1 MKSLILGTATHN
13 LSWDQC
19 KYWVNSINK
28 CGYEGDKLIVIF
40 GDNKDLEQKFS
51 DNGFEVVSLRQLE
64 PQEHVCVVRFFI
76 YYAIL
81 EQRKDKNNFVIATDV
96 TDVIFQKDP
105 NKCLYT
111 KLVDNNNKKH
121 IIASSENITYKDEA
135 WGANNIKQSFGIEAY
150 EKLKDISIY
159 NAGVIAGKIDAICD
173 MFFTILSLC
182 NDKQQ
187 HIPGGGGSDQ
197 AAYNILLSTIPYKFI
212 TLFAGHDSGWAC
224 QTGTVADPYKDYSKV
239 NIEANPIF
247 ENGIV
252 KTSSGIDYFIVHQ
265 YNRNPIWKQAIEERY
280 SQ

>member
-1 MKSLILGTATHN
+1 MNSLILGTATYN
-13 LSWDQC
+13 LSWEQC

-28 CGYEGDKLIVIF
+28 SGYKGDKLIVIF

-64 PQEHVCVVRFFI
+64 PHEHVCVVRFFI

-81 EQRKDKNNFVIATDV
+81 EQRKEKYDFVIATDV

-105 NKCLYT
+105 SKYLYT
-111 KLVDNNNKKH
+111 KLVDNINTKH
-121 IIASSENITYKDEA
+121 IIASSENIRYKDEH
-135 WGANNIKQSFGIEAY
+135 WGASNIRQSFGIEVY
-150 EKLKDISIY
+150 EKLKDNSIY
-159 NAGVIAGKIDAICD
+159 NAGVMAGKIDVMCD
-173 MFFTILSLC
+173 LFFSIHSLC
-182 NDKQQ
+182 NGKQQ

-197 AAYNILLSTIPYKFI
+197 AAYNLLLSTTPYKLI
-212 TLFAGHDSGWAC
+212 TLLTSHDSGWAC
-224 QTGTVADPYKDYSKV
+224 QTGTVADPYKDYSNV
-239 NIEANPIF
+239 NIEANPTF

-280 SQ
+280 S